1 MNHIHEINTQ
11 CQRLPEDLQKEVLDF
26 IFFLESRYAA
36 KRSRQTNRVLT
47 DAELEQA
54 CGILKAPHG
63 VSLAQMEDAIKKRG
77 GTNDCG
83 CPGSQAPAL
92 IVIHI
97 S

>member
-26 IFFLESRYAA
+26 IFFLESRYESN
-36 KRSRQTNRVLT
+36 RSTQAGNVLT

-63 VSLAQMEDAIKKRG
+63 VSLAQMEEAIKKRG
-77 GTNDCG
+77 GG
-83 CPGSQAPAL
+83 L
-92 IVIHI
+92 
-97 S
+97 

>member
-26 IFFLESRYAA
+26 IFFLESRYTL
-36 KRSRQTNRVLT
+36 KRSGQTGPVLT

-63 VSLAQMEDAIKKRG
+63 VSLEQMEDAIKKRG
-77 GTNDCG
+77 GD
-83 CPGSQAPAL
+83 L
-92 IVIHI
+92 
-97 S
+97 